1 MTITRYNKNNYSQI
15 SSLQL
20 YSNYIK
26 CLLSTKRSCPQN
38 GPTPIILMPPLSVSA
53 FTFPAI
59 CARFEKSERN
69 PTNIYESSEY
79 FLADPKNPTNCRE
92 CHESA
97 K

>member
-1 MTITRYNKNNYSQI
+1 
-15 SSLQL
+15 
-20 YSNYIK
+20 
-26 CLLSTKRSCPQN
+26 
-38 GPTPIILMPPLSVSA
+38 MPPLSVSA